1 MNHLWER
8 QSKAPGLSLIREKNT
23 MLANHFKQWS
33 WDAPEGAHPV
43 QTHFC
48 LVFHWCFGAEKP
60 CRKQRSAPGFLPL
73 SWNNPPG
80 CFEAH
85 HWSWDHLCGLPLGST
100 ERHLL
105 GLLLQDPLDK
115 IFCIFTQM
123 NKIRSGPWNFSFL
136 DIQKCSSVIFPS
148 KWRLARQ
155 ACLLNT
161 VK

>member
-60 CRKQRSAPGFLPL
+60 CRKQRSAPSLELEQPSWLLWGSPL
-73 SWNNPPG
+73 VLRSR
-80 CFEAH
+80 
-85 HWSWDHLCGLPLGST
+85 HLCGLPSGST